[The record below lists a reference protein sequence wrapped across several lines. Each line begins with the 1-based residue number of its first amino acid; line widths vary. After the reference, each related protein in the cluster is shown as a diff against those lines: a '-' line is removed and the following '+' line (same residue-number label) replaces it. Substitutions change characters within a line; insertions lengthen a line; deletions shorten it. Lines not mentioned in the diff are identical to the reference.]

1 MFGIGLPELILIMI
15 VGLIV
20 FGPGKLPKVGR
31 ALGKGLREFK
41 KAQNALTAAMNEP
54 EPPKPQTAA
63 APAQAPAAQPA
74 AQVPQAQPPAQAAT
88 PSVAPQAAQAAPI
101 PDAPQHPA
109 FPDADAA
116 APASSVAAQAT
127 PAAASAATVAAQ
139 AAEAPEAT
147 AQAASVAPPQ
157 ELHLEA
163 KPTAVAAG
171 YHTPTQ
177 EDVRAQIAAQQQ
189 KTNKE

>member
-20 FGPGKLPKVGR
+20 FGPGKLPEVGR

-54 EPPKPQTAA
+54 ETPQQPAA
-63 APAQAPAAQPA
+63 ATKAAQPA
-74 AQVPQAQPPAQAAT
+74 PVQSAVSEVASASAPA
-88 PSVAPQAAQAAPI
+88 
-101 PDAPQHPA
+101 HPA
-109 FPDADAA
+109 FPTADAA
-116 APASSVAAQAT
+116 APTSSVAAQAT
-127 PAAASAATVAAQ
+127 SAT
-139 AAEAPEAT
+139 ET
-147 AQAASVAPPQ
+147 ADAPQ

-163 KPTAVAAG
+163 KPTEVAAD

-177 EDVRAQIAAQQQ
+177 EDVRAQLAAQKNILDEKQE
-189 KTNKE
+189 KSEPVAK

>member
-20 FGPGKLPKVGR
+20 FGPGKLPEVGR

-54 EPPKPQTAA
+54 EQPKQPQ
-63 APAQAPAAQPA
+63 
-74 AQVPQAQPPAQAAT
+74 PQKAT
-88 PSVAPQAAQAAPI
+88 T
-101 PDAPQHPA
+101 DAPQHPA

-116 APASSVAAQAT
+116 APETSVAAE
-127 PAAASAATVAAQ
+127 PAPQEETAS
-139 AAEAPEAT
+139 E
-147 AQAASVAPPQ
+147 PPK

-163 KPTAVAAG
+163 KPTAVAED

-177 EDVRAQIAAQQQ
+177 EDVRAQIAAQQNNLNGKQ
-189 KTNKE
+189 ENTDPAAK